1 MQDTK
6 PPKAVCPKCKTDDT
20 RKIKRAP
27 GHYCF
32 TCKVALRDPIEKQQ
46 SESKDAGY

>member
-1 MQDTK
+1 MQDTN
-6 PPKAVCPKCKTDDT
+6 PPKAVCPKYKTNDT
-20 RKIKRAP
+20 RKRKRAP

-32 TCKVALRDPIEKQQ
+32 TCKVAFLDPIEKQQ